1 VRRRWRGPDR
11 VHHNAVSKI
20 LPYTPEQLFEM
31 VGDVMRY
38 PEFVPWVHGMR
49 TWNSATPAPGVSQV
63 DAEAEVRFAVVRER
77 FATRVRRDADAGKI
91 EVNLLYG
98 PFKALRNVWTFA
110 PHPDGTLIGF
120 TLDYAFKS
128 RLLDALLAA
137 NAQRAA
143 EKIMACFEAR
153 ARALYGASPTQEM
166 SHG

>member
-1 VRRRWRGPDR
+1 M
-11 VHHNAVSKI
+11 HHNAVSKI
-20 LPYTPEQLFEM
+20 LPYAPEQLFEM
-31 VGDVMRY
+31 VGGVMRY

-49 TWNSATPAPGVSQV
+49 TWNSATPAPGVTQV

-77 FATRVRRDADAGKI
+77 FATRVRRDADARKI
-91 EVNLLYG
+91 EVKLLYG
-98 PFKALRNVWTFA
+98 PFKALNNVWTFA
-110 PHPDGTLIGF
+110 AHPDGTRIGF

-153 ARALYGASPTQEM
+153 ARALYGEASPKETAN
-166 SHG
+166 G